1 MNSALAIALMVVEK
15 LIQYAPRVVQTIND
29 LRPFATAVFTE
40 IKGSGP
46 TEQEQS
52 DLNAQIDALYQRAI
66 QPLPPPEPGDPDY
79 VKDK

>member
-1 MNSALAIALMVVEK
+1 MNSALAIALMVVTK
-15 LIQYAPRVVQTIND
+15 LIEYAPRVVQTLND

-46 TEQEQS
+46 TEQEQA
-52 DLNAQIDALYQRAI
+52 DLDAQIDVLYERAI
-66 QPLPPPEPGDPDY
+66 KPLPPPQPGDPDY